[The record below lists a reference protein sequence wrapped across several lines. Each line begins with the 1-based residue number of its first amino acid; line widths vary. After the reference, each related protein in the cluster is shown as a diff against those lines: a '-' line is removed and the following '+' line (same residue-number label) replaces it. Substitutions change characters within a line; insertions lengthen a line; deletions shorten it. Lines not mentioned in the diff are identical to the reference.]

1 MAHSNISHALISAGF
16 GYRMGKHPSE
26 AEYAYAIGKAPVR
39 PHAETV
45 LAREVCGV
53 SPNL

>member
-16 GYRMGKHPSE
+16 GYRIGKE
-26 AEYAYAIGKAPVR
+26 AEDAYAIGKAPVR
-39 PHAETV
+39 PQAEMD
-45 LAREVCGV
+45 LAREACGV